1 MYCCSC
7 GKELQSAFVFC
18 PSCGTRKGGTRK
30 GGTRKGGTRK
40 GGTRKGGTRKG
51 GTRKGGTRK
60 GGTRK
65 GGTRKGGTRKGGTRK
80 GGTRK
85 GGTRKGGTSD
95 IISPSN
101 TETDS
106 ANADSSKRKWQSAST
121 NPPSFSAYMKQ
132 KETERQSHFKPNK
145 KKGRVGETQAKDEV
159 IINVGLMEYE
169 YGEAKIQRGKSFPV
183 KLSKDMGYDGVRER
197 ALKKWE
203 DYDRTF
209 SRDRGYVI
217 TFQDGKLAKQIPGS
231 SEEFTLR
238 KYKEG
243 LGKSYSRIVLYL
255 CPATKKR
262 TESTMPITNW
272 LSEEAAE
279 IERVLWDSDSNVDD
293 FTDDFIDSS
302 TEASATPVPAPSPHQ
317 PEVIQLFEVADFL

>member
-1 MYCCSC
+1 
-7 GKELQSAFVFC
+7 
-18 PSCGTRKGGTRK
+18 
-30 GGTRKGGTRK
+30 
-40 GGTRKGGTRKG
+40 
-51 GTRKGGTRK
+51 
-60 GGTRK
+60 
-65 GGTRKGGTRKGGTRK
+65 
-80 GGTRK
+80 
-85 GGTRKGGTSD
+85 
-95 IISPSN
+95 
-101 TETDS
+101 
-106 ANADSSKRKWQSAST
+106 
-121 NPPSFSAYMKQ
+121 MKQ

-145 KKGRVGETQAKDEV
+145 KKGRVGETQAKAKDEV

-169 YGEAKIQRGKSFPV
+169 YGEAKSQRGKSFPV
-183 KLSKDMGYDGVRER
+183 KLSKDMGYDEVRER

-209 SRDRGYVI
+209 SRDCGYVV

-243 LGKSYSRIVLYL
+243 LGKSYSRIFLFL
-255 CPATKKR
+255 CPATEKR

-272 LSEEAAE
+272 LSEEEAE